1 VKIKEVCERTGLTD
15 RAIRLYMDS
24 GLIEPKEEWSYT
36 GRRAISFSEDDV
48 KVLENVATLRRTEF
62 SIADIV
68 RMKEEPDAISEIIA
82 EHKKAIAKD
91 IESKN
96 NILSTL
102 ERCDCRNLKS
112 YAEIAEEI
120 RASVSHNSIPK
131 EDSEMSLKEVK
142 RIIRGR
148 IPTLIA
154 LVLLVTAVFCV
165 GSVALKT
172 SFASVGIMSGGGFE
186 YTYEFSIGKLGQ
198 HAVLLSAVAMIA
210 FSAVALIVYL
220 AGSNRRWLI
229 AGGCLCVLSLILL
242 LALPTADAKQMY
254 FYEFLNYRSVFKF
267 TPLYSEKTPEA
278 LIRSIKFIPLII
290 SAVLCA
296 VGFFTEKD
304 IDKTVS

>member
-1 VKIKEVCERTGLTD
+1 MKIKEVCERTGLTD
-15 RAIRLYMDS
+15 RAVRLYMDS

-48 KVLENVATLRRTEF
+48 KVLENVATLRRTGF

-68 RMKEEPDAISEIIA
+68 RMKEEPEAISEIVA
-82 EHKKAIAKD
+82 EHKKAIAND
-91 IESKN
+91 IENKKT
-96 NILSTL
+96 ILFTL
-102 ERCDCRNLKS
+102 DRCDCCNLKG

-120 RASVSHNSIPK
+120 RASVSQNSIPK
-131 EDSEMSLKEVK
+131 EDSGMSLKDVK
-142 RIIRGR
+142 RIIKGR

-154 LVLLVTAVFCV
+154 LVLLVTAIICV

-172 SFASVGIMSGGGFE
+172 SFASLGIMSGGGYE
-186 YTYEFSIGKLGQ
+186 YTYHFSAEKMGQ
-198 HAVLLSAVAMIA
+198 HAVLLSAEAMMVFA
-210 FSAVALIVYL
+210 AVALIVYL
-220 AGSNRRWLI
+220 AGSNRRWLL
-229 AGGCLCVLSLILL
+229 AGGCLCILSVILL
-242 LALPTADAKQMY
+242 LVLPSADAKQMY
-254 FYEFLNYRSVFKF
+254 FYEFLNYRSVFKSTF
-267 TPLYSEKTPEA
+267 LYSQKTPET